1 MHGRGAPETWPA
13 ACKGLSWGPNQEATI
28 RTAALDDTDLQGKD
42 PLDRAFLALMM
53 IWVFSIPLFIAV
65 AELAMWMAA
74 ALWAVRWARGELRA
88 GSSAVE
94 IPEPGPAGDAFALVG
109 APIIAF
115 YGVSFLSAMLSRD
128 PVESLWDL
136 REVFLFAAPLVT
148 YAAFRHPRLR
158 RWGVYSFAA
167 GIFVA
172 VVWGYV
178 QVAVVNGDGFRPSGP
193 LSHYM
198 TYAGVLMLAVP
209 VLLAVRDKWRTVM
222 MQILAVLA
230 LAMVGLTMTRS
241 AWLGC
246 AAALLVFLA
255 GRFVTGTAGSG
266 RARRP
271 RLAVYGATIVVGFI
285 VIALL
290 LLAIA
295 GHEAVVERG
304 ASIFDPANATNV
316 DRLAM
321 AATGLR
327 LIATYPILGIGPG
340 LMAEVYPAWA
350 VEWAVRQ
357 DNAHLHNN
365 VLQIAAERGMLGL
378 TMWLWMMAAFFVGA
392 WRVLR
397 FSGSHGEGGP
407 EARAALAALAGFLV
421 MGMFEYNFSDSE
433 VLMALLFILTLPIAA
448 SAGLATKNGGGS
460 A

>member
-1 MHGRGAPETWPA
+1 VGA
-13 ACKGLSWGPNQEATI
+13 KKEAI
-28 RTAALDDTDLQGKD
+28 IQTAALDATDLQGKD
-42 PLDRAFLALMM
+42 PLDRAFIALMM
-53 IWVFSIPLFIAV
+53 IWAFSIPLFIAV

-74 ALWAVRWARGELRA
+74 ALWAVRWVRGEVRA
-88 GSSAVE
+88 ESSAIE
-94 IPEPGPAGDAFALVG
+94 IPDPGPAGDAFALIG
-109 APIIAF
+109 APIFAF

-128 PVESLWDL
+128 QVESLWDL
-136 REVFLFAAPLVT
+136 REVFLFTAPLVT
-148 YAAFRHPRLR
+148 YAAFRHTRLR
-158 RWGVYSFAA
+158 RWGIYSFAA
-167 GIFVA
+167 GVFVA
-172 VVWGYV
+172 VVWGYG
-178 QVAVVNGDGFRPSGP
+178 QVAFSVDEGFRPSGP

-209 VLLAVRDKWRTVM
+209 LLLAVRDGWRTIVM
-222 MQILAVLA
+222 QLLAVLT

-255 GRFVTGTAGSG
+255 CRFVTGTEGSG

-271 RLAVYGATIVVGFI
+271 RLAVYGVTIVVGII

-290 LLAIA
+290 LLSFA
-295 GHEAVVERG
+295 GHEAVMERG

-327 LIATYPILGIGPG
+327 LIANYPVLGIGPG

-357 DNAHLHNN
+357 DNPHLHNN
-365 VLQIAAERGMLGL
+365 VLQIAAERGLLGL

-397 FSGSHGEGGP
+397 YSGPHGEGGP
-407 EARAALAALAGFLV
+407 EARAAIAALAGFLV

-448 SAGLATKNGGGS
+448 SAGLANKNGG
-460 A
+460 

>member
-1 MHGRGAPETWPA
+1 
-13 ACKGLSWGPNQEATI
+13 
-28 RTAALDDTDLQGKD
+28 
-42 PLDRAFLALMM
+42 MM
-53 IWVFSIPLFIAV
+53 IWVFAIPLFIAV
-65 AELAMWMAA
+65 AEIAMWMAA
-74 ALWAVRWARGELRA
+74 VLWAVRWVRGELSDE
-88 GSSAVE
+88 SSVVE
-94 IPEPGPAGDAFALVG
+94 IPEPGPAGDAFALIG

-128 PVESLWDL
+128 QVESLWDL

-158 RWGVYSFAA
+158 RWGIYSFAA

-172 VVWGYV
+172 VVWGYI
-178 QVAVVNGDGFRPSGP
+178 QVALANGDGFRPSGP

-209 VLLAVRDKWRTVM
+209 LLLAVRYGWRTGA
-222 MQILAVLA
+222 MQILAALA

-255 GRFVTGTAGSG
+255 GRLVAGTAGSE
-266 RARRP
+266 RTRRP
-271 RLAVYGATIVVGFI
+271 RLAAYGVTIVVGFI

-290 LLAIA
+290 LLAFA
-295 GHEAVVERG
+295 GHEAIVERG
-304 ASIFDPANATNV
+304 ASIFDPENATNV

-327 LIATYPILGIGPG
+327 LIATYPVLGIGPG

-357 DNAHLHNN
+357 DNPHLHNN

-378 TMWLWMMAAFFVGA
+378 TMWLWMVAAFCVGA

-397 FSGSHGEGGP
+397 YSGPLGEGGP

-448 SAGLATKNGGGS
+448 SAGLANKNGT
-460 A
+460 